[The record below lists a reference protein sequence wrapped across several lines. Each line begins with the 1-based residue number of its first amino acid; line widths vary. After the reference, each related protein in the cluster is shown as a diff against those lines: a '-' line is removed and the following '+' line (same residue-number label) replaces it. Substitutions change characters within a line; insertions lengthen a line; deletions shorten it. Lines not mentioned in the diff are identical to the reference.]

1 MTTTPIVTGDMILN
15 FPWEEFDLYEPDE
28 VIPYIL
34 LDEEQQNCLILYNF
48 QKHKTMSEQ
57 DYEIEMELEK
67 KQLQEEINAM
77 IEEDSIPWMWL
88 DDKDL

>member
-1 MTTTPIVTGDMILN
+1 
-15 FPWEEFDLYEPDE
+15 
-28 VIPYIL
+28 
-34 LDEEQQNCLILYNF
+34 
-48 QKHKTMSEQ
+48 MSEQ